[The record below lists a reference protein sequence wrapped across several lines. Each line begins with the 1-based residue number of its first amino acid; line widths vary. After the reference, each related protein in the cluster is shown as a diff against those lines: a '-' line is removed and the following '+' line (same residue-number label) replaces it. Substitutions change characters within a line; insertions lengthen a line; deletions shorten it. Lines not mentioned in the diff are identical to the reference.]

1 MIKDA
6 IILAG
11 GFGTRLRS
19 VVADKPKA
27 LAPINGRPF
36 LEYLLDHLIAGGV
49 ENFVFSVGYRAPQI
63 EEYFGDGYRDHPIQ
77 YALETEPLGTGGG
90 IANALPYTTAET
102 VLVTNGDSLFRSN
115 LALQHALHLRAGALA
130 TLALRPMKNF
140 SRYGR
145 VETAEDGRITAFREK
160 EPIAEGLINGGVYL
174 LQRDAFQQAGLSGAF
189 SLERDFFGAK
199 VDEFPLYGIA
209 DDGYFLDIGIPE
221 DFAKAQVEF
230 KAFGSGLNQ

>member
-1 MIKDA
+1 MTEA

-19 VVADKPKA
+19 VVEDKPKA

-36 LEYLLDHLIAGGV
+36 LEYLLDHLIAGGI
-49 ENFVFSVGYRAPQI
+49 ESFVFSVGYRAQQI
-63 EEYFGDGYRDHPIQ
+63 EAHFGDCYRDRPIQ

-102 VLVTNGDSLFRSN
+102 VLVTNGDSLFRSD
-115 LALQHALHLRAGALA
+115 LAAQRALHLRTGALA
-130 TLALRPMKNF
+130 TLALRPMKKF
-140 SRYGR
+140 SRYGC
-145 VETAEDGRITAFREK
+145 VVTAADGQIVAFREK
-160 EPIAEGLINGGVYL
+160 EPVAEGLINGGVYL
-174 LQRDAFQQAGLSGAF
+174 LQRNAFTQAGLSGAF

-199 VDEFPLYGIA
+199 VNDLPLYGIA

-230 KAFGSGLNQ
+230 ASFTP

>member
-1 MIKDA
+1 MEA

-36 LEYLLDHLIAGGV
+36 LEYLLDHLIKGGI
-49 ENFVFSVGYRAPQI
+49 ESFVFSVGYRAWMI
-63 EEYFGDGYRDHPIQ
+63 EEHFGDSYRDCPIK

-90 IANALPYTTAET
+90 IANALPYTSGDT
-102 VLVTNGDSLFRSN
+102 VLVTNGDSLFLTDLSE
-115 LALQHALHLRAGALA
+115 QYALHQQVGAIA

-145 VETAEDGRITAFREK
+145 VVLEEDGRIIAFREK
-160 EPIAEGLINGGVYL
+160 EPVDEGLINGGVYL
-174 LQRDAFQQAGLSGAF
+174 LQRDAFLKAGLTGAF

-199 VDEFPLYGIA
+199 VKDFPLYGVA
-209 DDGYFLDIGIPE
+209 DEGYFLDIGIPE
-221 DFAKAQVEF
+221 DFARAQADF
-230 KAFGSGLNQ
+230 LRL